1 MTIDE
6 ALYAHLA
13 ADSSIADV
21 VGTRIHNGA
30 REQGGSL
37 PAISFSEIS
46 GESEQDVTGA
56 PVGLG
61 GVTVQFDC
69 YAATS
74 KAASALREL
83 VRLSLQG
90 HTAGSLMGGGSGLRV
105 FGCWVEGMSAGYDPD
120 TGDEVRSIDFDIEF
134 NEATS

>member
-13 ADSSIADV
+13 ADSSITAV
-21 VGTRIHNGA
+21 VSTRIHNGA
-30 REQGGSL
+30 REQGGAL
-37 PAISFSEIS
+37 PAISFSAIS
-46 GESEQDVTGA
+46 GESEQDITGA

-69 YAATS
+69 YGATS

-83 VRLSLQG
+83 VRLSFQG
-90 HTAGSLMGGGSGLRV
+90 HTAGSLMGGESGLRV

-120 TGDEVRSIDFDIEF
+120 TDDEVRSIDFDIEF